1 VSIWILFKQVYLVTH
16 NTYHTQGVDKLLEGL
31 QYEIRTGVQEEATSY
46 QSQRFG
52 RFFQR
57 TLPYGR
63 SGVGNTSTIMHLTKN
78 HFVNFVCC
86 YPLSG
91 DLSDFPDDNFHNLVD
106 QITIRARALPI
117 PTSQEDYINR
127 DRDEEDCCLFD

>member
-1 VSIWILFKQVYLVTH
+1 MLIF
-16 NTYHTQGVDKLLEGL
+16 
-31 QYEIRTGVQEEATSY
+31 
-46 QSQRFG
+46 
-52 RFFQR
+52 
-57 TLPYGR
+57 GR

-78 HFVNFVCC
+78 HFVIYFVCC

-127 DRDEEDCCLFD
+127 DREMKLFD